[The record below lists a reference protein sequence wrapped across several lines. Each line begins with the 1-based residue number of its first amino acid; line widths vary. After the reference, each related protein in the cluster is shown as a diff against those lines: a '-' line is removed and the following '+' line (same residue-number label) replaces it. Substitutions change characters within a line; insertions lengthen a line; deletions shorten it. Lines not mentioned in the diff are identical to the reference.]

1 MRAQIFKRLFAIIV
15 VMVAGAVPAQKTF
28 AEQLTVVELFTSHA
42 CATCQPAEAYI
53 KELSRRDDVLALAFH
68 VDYWNYTGRV
78 DPFANPMFSNRQRKY
93 SERFGLVY
101 LASPYFV
108 VDGRWQSEG
117 SNSLPI
123 RDFLNSKKEI
133 TLSEPDIELADVRE
147 DLIRIYVGPSP
158 IRKSADVFVV
168 HFDRRRSTTMKLG
181 DIGELLVES
190 FNVVRSLVS
199 VAVYVGE
206 PIEIFLPVSFD
217 GDRPDFTGLFVQ
229 EFDQGSILTAAL
241 LRRN

>member
-1 MRAQIFKRLFAIIV
+1 
-15 VMVAGAVPAQKTF
+15 
-28 AEQLTVVELFTSHA
+28 
-42 CATCQPAEAYI
+42 
-53 KELSRRDDVLALAFH
+53 VLALAFH

-133 TLSEPDIELADVRE
+133 TLSEPDIELAEVRE
-147 DLIRIYVGPSP
+147 DLIRIYRS
-158 IRKSADVFVV
+158 ISHSEKC
-168 HFDRRRSTTMKLG
+168 RRICRPLRPTSKHDYEIGRYRRAIGGKLQCCALSR
-181 DIGELLVES
+181 IGC
-190 FNVVRSLVS
+190 
-199 VAVYVGE
+199 
-206 PIEIFLPVSFD
+206 
-217 GDRPDFTGLFVQ
+217 GL
-229 EFDQGSILTAAL
+229 
-241 LRRN
+241 RW